1 MKKRESF
8 ILIGFAYL
16 LITAMIS
23 FSLAHAAAPTSEKPM
38 LLNYDFWLPAAVK
51 DVPVIEKFLK
61 GLEDATRGAV
71 KTKLQA
77 GGAMGPGSETFDRV
91 IGGVSD
97 IGHFGPGFTP
107 GVFPMFSIFDYPI
120 RFPSAEVLAKAQ
132 FEMYKRGYF
141 DKEFSR
147 VKIIG
152 LLNIG
157 PYVLYTSKRR
167 VTTVKDFS
175 GLKIRCPSEG
185 WVEFSKSL
193 GAIPVSM
200 PSGEVYIALQ
210 KGITD
215 ANLMPWDGAVSFKL
229 AEVAKYITDLSMGTF
244 THLIAMNK
252 KTWESLPQEA
262 KEYIEKNWM
271 ENSLTLARANDAM
284 RRRAIEVYS
293 KTPDRETV
301 QISRD
306 EWQKINPLIKSMWAK
321 WISDREAKGYP
332 AKKGVEELDKLLTNA
347 GVENPIVGYT
357 PGK

>member
-1 MKKRESF
+1 MV
-8 ILIGFAYL
+8 
-16 LITAMIS
+16 
-23 FSLAHAAAPTSEKPM
+23 
-38 LLNYDFWLPAAVK
+38 LNYDFWLPATVK

-71 KTKLQA
+71 KAKLQA
-77 GGAMGPGSETFDRV
+77 GGSMGPGSETYDRV
-91 IGGVSD
+91 LGGVSD

-132 FEMYKRGYF
+132 HEMYKRGYF
-141 DKEFSR
+141 DKEFGR

-157 PYVLYTSKRR
+157 PYVLYTAKKR
-167 VTTVKDFS
+167 VTTAKDFT

-185 WVEFSKSL
+185 WVEFSKAL

-200 PSGEVYIALQ
+200 PSGEVFIGLQ

-215 ANLMPWDGAVSFKL
+215 ANLMPWDGAISFKL
-229 AEVAKYITDLSMGTF
+229 SEVSKYVTELSMGTF

-252 KTWESLPQEA
+252 KTWESLPQEG
-262 KEYIEKNWM
+262 KDYIEKNWM
-271 ENSLTLARANDAM
+271 ENSLVLARANDAM
-284 RRRAIEVYS
+284 RLRAIEVYS

-301 QISRD
+301 HISRD
-306 EWQKINPLIKSMWAK
+306 EWQKINPLVSNMWSK
-321 WISDREAKGYP
+321 WVSDREAKGFP
-332 AKKGVEELDKLLTNA
+332 AKKGVAELHKILTDL
-347 GVENPIVGYT
+347 GVENPIVGYA